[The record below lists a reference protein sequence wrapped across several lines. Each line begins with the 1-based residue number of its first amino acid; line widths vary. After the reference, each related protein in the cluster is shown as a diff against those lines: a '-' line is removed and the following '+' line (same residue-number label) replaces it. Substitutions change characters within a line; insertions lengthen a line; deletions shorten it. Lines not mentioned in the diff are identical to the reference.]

1 MTDPTAP
8 VLQVADLRVTYP
20 GPSGGIDAVRNVS
33 FDIAPGEVVGLVG
46 ESGSGK
52 SSICTALLGLHDT
65 ASTIT
70 STTLTLG
77 GHDLRGLDDAG
88 WRSVR
93 GTEVAL
99 IPQHPMTA
107 LSAIT
112 AVGRQLDWYLGDD
125 AITRYADQ
133 LRSIGLQVVVDR
145 PGDLP
150 DAFSGG
156 QLQRLVIAIATF
168 GSKPVLLVADEPTST
183 LDATVQ
189 ANVLDVLA
197 EQRARLG
204 IAMLFVSHDL
214 AVVAQVCDR
223 VGVMQAGELVELAP
237 VRDLFDHP
245 QHPYTQALVAALP
258 SLTATTTFRTPDAT
272 GDETGPVVN
281 SPTGAG
287 TTPSATDAPQQGG
300 FGPADAS
307 TSLLTIRGLHH
318 VYPRRL
324 GRRGAVESEEVR
336 AVDGI
341 DLTVTEG
348 SVTALVGESGSGKTT
363 VARAVVGAF
372 AATAGEVRL
381 DGRLLTE
388 DRTVADRRLIQLV
401 SQNPRAALN
410 RRRNLAHS
418 LDQAQRVHGLGGDR
432 GSRSAA
438 SVAMFERVGLDA
450 RHLTRRPGSLSGGEL
465 ARAVLARSL
474 LLSPRLLILDEPT
487 ASLDTQVKAKVLA
500 LLAELRNELSFTLL
514 VITHELPTAQAIAD
528 EVAVMRDGRIVEH
541 GPPDQVFTA
550 PAHPYT
556 QALLASIPADPRT
569 FR

>member
-1 MTDPTAP
+1 MTAPSAP
-8 VLQVADLRVTYP
+8 VLQVADLRVTYV
-20 GPSGGIDAVRNVS
+20 GSSGEVDAVRNVS

-52 SSICTALLGLHDT
+52 SSICTALLGLHDAAT
-65 ASTIT
+65 TVT
-70 STTLTLG
+70 STTLTLDG
-77 GHDLRGLDDAG
+77 RDLRGLDDSG

-112 AVGRQLDWYLGDD
+112 AVGRQLDWYLGPD
-125 AITRYADQ
+125 AVTRYADQ

-150 DAFSGG
+150 GDFSGG

-168 GSKPVLLVADEPTST
+168 GSKPALLVADEPTST

-189 ANVLDVLA
+189 ANVLEVLA
-197 EQRARLG
+197 EQRTRLG

-214 AVVAQVCDR
+214 SVVAQVCDR
-223 VGVMQAGELVELAP
+223 VGVMHAGELVELAP
-237 VRDLFDHP
+237 VRDLFDRP
-245 QHPYTQALVAALP
+245 QHPYSKALVAALP
-258 SLTATTTFRTPDAT
+258 SLVAADTTDGSLPPTAIPNVEARAVETA
-272 GDETGPVVN
+272 DEPH
-281 SPTGAG
+281 P
-287 TTPSATDAPQQGG
+287 
-300 FGPADAS
+300 
-307 TSLLTIRGLHH
+307 LLSVRGLHH

-336 AVDGI
+336 AVDGV
-341 DLTVTEG
+341 DLTVAEG

-363 VARAVVGAF
+363 VARAIVGAF
-372 AATAGEVRL
+372 DVTAGEVHL

-388 DRTVADRRLIQLV
+388 ERSVADRRLIQLV

-410 RRRNLAHS
+410 RRRNLAHA
-418 LDQAQRVHGLGGDR
+418 LDQAQRVHGIGGDR
-432 GSRSAA
+432 AFRAAA
-438 SVAMFERVGLDA
+438 SLAMFERVGLDA

-487 ASLDTQVKAKVLA
+487 ASLDTQVKAKVLD
-500 LLAELRNELSFTLL
+500 LLAELRSELSLTLL
-514 VITHELPTAQAIAD
+514 VITHELPTARAIAD

-541 GPPDQVFTA
+541 GPTEQVFAT
-550 PAHPYT
+550 PDHPYT

-569 FR
+569 PPS

>member
-1 MTDPTAP
+1 MIDPVQP
-8 VLQVADLRVTYP
+8 VLQVADLRVTYA
-20 GPSGGIDAVRNVS
+20 GPTGVVDAVRNVS

-52 SSICTALLGLHDT
+52 SSICTALLGLHGSSST
-65 ASTIT
+65 VAS
-70 STTLTLG
+70 SALTLAG
-77 GHDLRGLDDAG
+77 QDLRGLDQSG
-88 WRSVR
+88 WRAVR
-93 GTEVAL
+93 GAEVAL

-112 AVGRQLDWYLGDD
+112 PVGRQLDWYLGDD
-125 AITRYADQ
+125 AVARYADQ
-133 LRSIGLQVVVDR
+133 LRAIGLHVVVDR

-168 GSKPVLLVADEPTST
+168 GSRPALLVADEPTST

-197 EQRARLG
+197 EQRSRLG

-214 AVVAQVCDR
+214 SVVAQVCDR

-237 VRDLFDHP
+237 VRDLFDRP

-258 SLTATTTFRTPDAT
+258 TLTSTAVSSADVGSRPTVARTAPV
-272 GDETGPVVN
+272 GTGP
-281 SPTGAG
+281 TGLEA
-287 TTPSATDAPQQGG
+287 S
-300 FGPADAS
+300 AS
-307 TSLLTIRGLHH
+307 TSRGSIDAPAIPLLTISGLHH

-324 GRRGAVESEEVR
+324 GRRGIVETEETR
-336 AVDGI
+336 AVDGV
-341 DLTVTEG
+341 DLTVMEG

-363 VARAVVGAF
+363 VAQAVAGAF
-372 AATAGEVRL
+372 TATAGEISL
-381 DGRLLTE
+381 DDRRLTE
-388 DRTVADRRLIQLV
+388 DRTVRDRRLIQLV

-410 RRRNLAHS
+410 RRRNLAHA
-418 LDQAQRVHGLGGDR
+418 LDQAQRVHDIGGDR
-432 GSRSAA
+432 ASRAKAA
-438 SVAMFERVGLDA
+438 LAMLERVGLDD
-450 RHLTRRPGSLSGGEL
+450 RHLTRRPSALSGGEL

-487 ASLDTQVKAKVLA
+487 ASLDTQVKAMVLE
-500 LLAELRNELSFTLL
+500 LLNELRQELSLTLL

-528 EVAVMRDGRIVEH
+528 EVAVMSNGRIVEH
-541 GPPDQVFTA
+541 GPTERVFTA
-550 PAHPYT
+550 PEHPYT
-556 QALLASIPADPRT
+556 RALLASIPADPRT
-569 FR
+569 TPT